1 MTQTRMRNPAR
12 YVDEFRFYSLG
23 SGMPL
28 FTQLKKKKKKGH
40 SVVGKDNRSAT
51 HNFKNDKK

>member
-28 FTQLKKKKKKGH
+28 FTQLKKKKKGH